1 MINNNE
7 TNVKSKLARKIC
19 EILLRETNEVIDRS
33 RAPVNTAMFRALL
46 RDRVGMHLNDLH
58 NSSLQLTEYVV
69 ICDEI
74 NNPPNIVENGD
85 FRLVIH
91 WKEDFYHDF
100 RIEIGKEGILFRP
113 EFDEDESPYKANR
126 KEKDNEAKG
135 ILF

>member
-7 TNVKSKLARKIC
+7 IQMKSKLARKIC

-33 RAPVNTAMFRALL
+33 RMPVNTAMFRALL
-46 RDRVGMHLNDLH
+46 RDRMGMHLKDLY

-100 RIEIGKEGILFRP
+100 RIEIGKEGILYRP
-113 EFDEDESPYKANR
+113 EFDDESPCKTSGR
-126 KEKDNEAKG
+126 RKDNEAKG

>member
-7 TNVKSKLARKIC
+7 IQMKSKLARKIC

-33 RAPVNTAMFRALL
+33 RMPVNTAMFRALL
-46 RDRVGMHLNDLH
+46 RDRMGMHLKDLY

-100 RIEIGKEGILFRP
+100 RIEIGKEGILYRP
-113 EFDEDESPYKANR
+113 EFDDESHCKTSGR
-126 KEKDNEAKG
+126 RKDNEAKG